1 MAGGTRKIAI
11 MNRPMLTSVFFLL
24 ACKYVYAQA
33 DVPGGQSEK
42 ERQAQSAAQQQLSD
56 QKAAA
61 ERLKSQEALRDFLNS
76 QSTNRKL
83 EPGETAD
90 LDAKFLEFRMA
101 IPRFREATMELGQN
115 LGMKSKLE
123 KDLKNIETQ
132 TDIFLRYFSAAK
144 INHPRPDSQEF
155 KDFSQSELQ
164 WETLNTAEYIAS
176 VLDLAVAVERKN
188 VVSAETLKFLFTLDG
203 QLLRLKWLTS
213 HTK

>member
-1 MAGGTRKIAI
+1 
-11 MNRPMLTSVFFLL
+11 MNRPLLICAFFLLTCTSVF
-24 ACKYVYAQA
+24 AQA
-33 DVPGGQSEK
+33 DPIPGESEK
-42 ERQAQSAAQQQLSD
+42 DRQARSPAQQQLND
-56 QKAAA
+56 QREAA
-61 ERLKSQEALRDFLNS
+61 ELLKGQEALRDFLNS

-101 IPRFREATMELGQN
+101 IPRFREATAEFGQN
-115 LGMKSKLE
+115 LGLKSKLD

-132 TDIFLRYFSAAK
+132 ADIFLRYLSAAK
-144 INHPRPDSQEF
+144 VNHPRPDAQEF

-176 VLDLAVAVERKN
+176 VLDFAVALERKN
-188 VVSAETLKFLFTLDG
+188 VVTAETLKFLYTLDG

>member
-1 MAGGTRKIAI
+1 M
-11 MNRPMLTSVFFLL
+11 F
-24 ACKYVYAQA
+24 AQA
-33 DVPGGQSEK
+33 DATGGQSEK
-42 ERQAQSAAQQQLSD
+42 DRQT
-56 QKAAA
+56 A
-61 ERLKSQEALRDFLNS
+61 ERIKSQDALRDFLNS
-76 QSTNRKL
+76 QTTNRKL

-101 IPRFREATMELGQN
+101 IPRFREATMELGQDF
-115 LGMKSKLE
+115 GMKEKVE
-123 KDLKNIETQ
+123 KDLKIIETQ
-132 TDIFLRYFSAAK
+132 ADIFLRYLSAAK

>member
-1 MAGGTRKIAI
+1 MTR
-11 MNRPMLTSVFFLL
+11 PLLTCAFFLL
-24 ACKYVYAQA
+24 SCTCIFAQA
-33 DVPGGQSEK
+33 DVPAGQSEK
-42 ERQAQSAAQQQLSD
+42 DRQT
-56 QKAAA
+56 A
-61 ERLKSQEALRDFLNS
+61 ERLKSEEALRDFLNS
-76 QSTNRKL
+76 QNTNRKL

-90 LDAKFLEFRMA
+90 LNAKFLEFRMA
-101 IPRFREATMELGQN
+101 IPRFREATMELGQD
-115 LGMKSKLE
+115 LGMKDKLE

-132 TDIFLRYFSAAK
+132 ADILLRYLNAAK

-176 VLDLAVAVERKN
+176 VLDFAVAVERKN

>member
-1 MAGGTRKIAI
+1 MDDGARKIAV
-11 MNRPMLTSVFFLL
+11 MNRPLLLCAFSLLSCTCVF
-24 ACKYVYAQA
+24 AQGDA
-33 DVPGGQSEK
+33 GQSEK
-42 ERQAQSAAQQQLSD
+42 DRQAQSAAQQQLNA
-56 QKAAA
+56 QKEAAD
-61 ERLKSQEALRDFLNS
+61 RLKSQEALRDFLNS

-101 IPRFREATMELGQN
+101 IPRFREATTELGQN
-115 LGMKSKLE
+115 LGTKTRMD

-132 TDIFLRYFSAAK
+132 ADIFLRYLSAAK
-144 INHPRPDSQEF
+144 INHPRPDAQEF

-188 VVSAETLKFLFTLDG
+188 VVSAETLKFMYALDG
-203 QLLRLKWLTS
+203 QLQRLKWLTS

>member
-1 MAGGTRKIAI
+1 
-11 MNRPMLTSVFFLL
+11 MNRPLTICAFFLL
-24 ACKYVYAQA
+24 VRSSAFAQSNP
-33 DVPGGQSEK
+33 VTGQPEEK
-42 ERQAQSAAQQQLSD
+42 ERQAPSPAPQPLND
-56 QKAAA
+56 QKEAA
-61 ERLKSQEALRDFLNS
+61 ERLKAQEALRDFLNG
-76 QSTNRKL
+76 QSANRRL

-101 IPRFREATMELGQN
+101 IPRFREATTEYGQN
-115 LGMKSKLE
+115 LGMKGKLD
-123 KDLKNIETQ
+123 KDLKNIEAQ
-132 TDIFLRYFSAAK
+132 ADILLRYLNAAK

-176 VLDLAVAVERKN
+176 VLDLAVAVERTN
-188 VVSAETLKFLFTLDG
+188 VVSAETLKFLYALDG